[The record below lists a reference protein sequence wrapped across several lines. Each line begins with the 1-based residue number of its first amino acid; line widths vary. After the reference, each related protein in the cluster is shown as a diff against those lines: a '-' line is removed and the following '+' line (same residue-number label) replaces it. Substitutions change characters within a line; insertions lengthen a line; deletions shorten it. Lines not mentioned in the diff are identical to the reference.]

1 MSCLRCYTYH
11 ELSKGCKATRV
22 ASYSFQS
29 PQGIRFRLWDAKEH
43 ALQNQA
49 KELMDLHSVCATS
62 PLQDS
67 AKPRGMICKR
77 KRKTT
82 PAHAPNEALSKTC
95 SSQGHLPFE
104 WASQISLYE
113 IRPLML
119 SPQKS
124 GPFYFHHNE
133 PRRAKKKMEI
143 LSSDRSC
150 RGTITWPPMRRPD
163 PFFPSSLLPCSLTGD
178 QSLRLSPRRC
188 HARPVAEPR
197 WCGSGVRRWGNRRC
211 AWRWI
216 RDGGAPQLS

>member
-133 PRRAKKKMEI
+133 PRRAKKKWKFYRATGHAGVPSRDPRCVGPTHFF
-143 LSSDRSC
+143 LL
-150 RGTITWPPMRRPD
+150 
-163 PFFPSSLLPCSLTGD
+163 PFFLAVWPGTRVCVWVRGD
-178 QSLRLSPRRC
+178 VTRDRWRSQGG
-188 HARPVAEPR
+188 VAVA
-197 WCGSGVRRWGNRRC
+197 CGGEGTVV
-211 AWRWI
+211 AP
-216 RDGGAPQLS
+216 DGGAPQLS